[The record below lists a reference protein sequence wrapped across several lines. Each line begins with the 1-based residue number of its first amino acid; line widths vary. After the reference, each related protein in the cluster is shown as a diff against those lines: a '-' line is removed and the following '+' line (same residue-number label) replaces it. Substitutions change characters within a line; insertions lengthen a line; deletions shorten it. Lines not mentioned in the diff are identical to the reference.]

1 MSDTA
6 ELVVRARDGDQVAF
20 GALYDR
26 HARLVRAICYDATA
40 HMASAEDLTQEV
52 FLKAYQRLSQLRE
65 ADRFLPWLCEIARR
79 AGNDWRR
86 RPRREVG
93 FPDEWSGDEPA
104 AQREDPQIAELRDAI
119 RQLPEDERM
128 ALHLFYLEEQ
138 PVVVARELLGLSQS
152 GFYKVL
158 ERARNH
164 AGSILRRNQ
173 ESIR

>member
-6 ELVVRARDGDQVAF
+6 ELVVRARDGDQSAF
-20 GALYDR
+20 GLLYDR

-40 HMASAEDLTQEV
+40 HLASAEDLAQDV
-52 FLKAYQRLSQLRE
+52 FLKAYQRLHQLRE
-65 ADRFLPWLCEIARR
+65 TDRFLPWLCEIARR
-79 AGNDWRR
+79 AGHDWRR
-86 RPRREVG
+86 QPRREVEL
-93 FPDEWSGDEPA
+93 PDEWSGVEPA
-104 AQREDPQIAELRDAI
+104 ARREEPQIGELRETI

-152 GFYKVL
+152 GFYKLL

-164 AGSILRRNQ
+164 AGAILRRNQ